1 MQEAKAINNNKS
13 YYVYKKAHDSVE
25 KYPIPFQ
32 HPAETVILNGI
43 GPTLIQKLERKLK
56 QYCEENRLPM
66 PLRPDEETIRTLS
79 QNIDQNQEFKSTE
92 HESKKQKKATIPKP
106 MSHNIVQD
114 LTQLCWH
121 FTNLVNLNQLHR

>member
-1 MQEAKAINNNKS
+1 MFII
-13 YYVYKKAHDSVE
+13 KAHDSVE

-66 PLRPDEETIRTLS
+66 PLRPGSFQIILS
-79 QNIDQNQEFKSTE
+79 LLSFYQILIK
-92 HESKKQKKATIPKP
+92 I
-106 MSHNIVQD
+106 
-114 LTQLCWH
+114 QLY
-121 FTNLVNLNQLHR
+121 R